1 MVHRVCMCACSVVSN
16 SATAQTVVLQDPLFI
31 EFSREKYWSGLPSPS
46 SGHPDPGNKPRSLVS
61 LALAGRLFTIAP
73 PGSPVIHRGDIPN
86 KQNTNTCTWRER
98 EGNKLI
104 ICKVL

>member
-1 MVHRVCMCACSVVSN
+1 MVHRVCICAFSVMSD

-46 SGHPDPGNKPRSLVS
+46 SGHLPDSGIKPRSLVS

-73 PGSPVIHRGDIPN
+73 PGKPCNS
-86 KQNTNTCTWRER
+86 
-98 EGNKLI
+98 
-104 ICKVL
+104 